1 MKSPLLRN
9 LLKTNTEK
17 LKGDNINDLC
27 KINSTFMKSNIIK
40 STAILFTA
48 LVVLSCEKKKEEAP
62 KAEIEPKVET
72 FLLAKEKLTTELRL
86 PAELTGFQQVDLY
99 AKVSSFV
106 KLLKVDIGS
115 KVKKGQL
122 LIVLEAPEIS
132 SQLAAAESR
141 LKSMEAIYATSK
153 STYNRLYETSKVE
166 GTISKISDKTVE
178 YSLPGETL
186 TISLD
191 VSQIARIDFA
201 SGRSQTFDVSANVVA
216 SNNTSSGNSGQVIA
230 AAEMKPNT
238 IAVLPVPYV
247 NSGTLE
253 SSEEMAK
260 FAQNDLYNKL
270 LDKSS
275 NIFPLTVQDL
285 RVTNSLLHKAGID
298 YKNIDETP
306 IEDLQRILGVDNIIA
321 TKVSYT
327 ITEGSVASTY
337 NSGNAK
343 VSDNNKRLKTNDIS
357 TTTANDQKY
366 YYYTVYFDMYRNTDK
381 IYSQTRKPLLAL
393 KDGWMDSISYLLK
406 RSPIYVKR

>member
-1 MKSPLLRN
+1 MKITKVFAILMLLISV
-9 LLKTNTEK
+9 TNFAQTSSKK
-17 LKGDNINDLC
+17 LDK
-27 KINSTFMKSNIIK
+27 IIK
-40 STAILFTA
+40 RDYQI
-48 LVVLSCEKKKEEAP
+48 
-62 KAEIEPKVET
+62 IECT
-72 FLLAKEKLTTELRL
+72 IAK
-86 PAELTGFQQVDLY
+86 
-99 AKVSSFV
+99 
-106 KLLKVDIGS
+106 
-115 KVKKGQL
+115 
-122 LIVLEAPEIS
+122 
-132 SQLAAAESR
+132 
-141 LKSMEAIYATSK
+141 M
-153 STYNRLYETSKVE
+153 
-166 GTISKISDKTVE
+166 SDKTVE

-186 TISLD
+186 QISLD

-201 SGRSQTFDVSANVVA
+201 SGRSQTFDVSANTVA

-230 AAEMKPNT
+230 AVGMKPNT

-306 IEDLQRILGVDNIIA
+306 IEDLQQILGVDNIIA

-343 VSDNNKRLKTNDIS
+343 VSDNNKKLKTNDIS
-357 TTTANDQKY
+357 TTTSSTQTY
-366 YYYTVYFDMYRNTDK
+366 YNYMVYFDMYKNGTK
-381 IYSQTRKPLLAL
+381 IYSQTRKPFLSI
-393 KDGWMDSISYLLK
+393 KDSWMDSVSYLLK
-406 RSPIYVKR
+406 RSPIYVRK